1 MKPLRFVAVLRVA
14 LAAFVMLSIGVAA
27 TANAT
32 QADVAQLDGSG
43 VADASESFPCQWTWS
58 IQPGI
63 LTGFIVAG
71 NSANCT
77 GIHGSLTL
85 STRLQEWNRAHR
97 RWKTVRTQR
106 KTWHHLGTTR
116 SSGVQ
121 KRCDN
126 GKYRAKFRW
135 KLRDTSGRRLAHLAL
150 TKGAVVAPV
159 GCRLTLG

>member
-1 MKPLRFVAVLRVA
+1 MKSIRFVAVLRVA
-14 LAAFVMLSIGVAA
+14 LAASVVLSVGVAA

-32 QADVAQLDGSG
+32 QANVRQLDGPG
-43 VADASESFPCQWTWS
+43 IAGASKSFPCQWTWS

-71 NSANCT
+71 NSASCA

-85 STRLQEWNRAHR
+85 STRLQEWNRAHK

-135 KLRDTSGRRLAHLAL
+135 KLRDPSGRRLAHLAL
-150 TKGAVVAPV
+150 TKGAVVAPA
-159 GCRLTLG
+159 GCRFTLG